1 MAMDNFAENIRDKS
15 PPVTDPEA
23 LAVALSNVGTMS
35 PRLRKLYDDAA
46 ALLRAQAA
54 EIASFTP
61 LRARGVVDADNN
73 LDCWDI
79 EPFAICNRHV
89 ESLNQ
94 RDPAAMWRVV
104 ELWAVDLTPNVRVE
118 APTTAPLT

>member
-1 MAMDNFAENIRDKS
+1 MSMAMDNFAENIRDKS

-46 ALLRAQAA
+46 ALLRAQAD

-79 EPFAICNRHV
+79 EPFAICKRHV

-104 ELWAVDLTPNVRVE
+104 ELWAVDLTPNV
-118 APTTAPLT
+118 

>member
-1 MAMDNFAENIRDKS
+1 MSFENHAENIRDKS
-15 PPVTDPEA
+15 PRVTDPRV
-23 LAVALSNVGTMS
+23 LADALSGLGTMS

-46 ALLRAQAA
+46 ALMLAQAA

-79 EPFAICNRHV
+79 EPFAICKRHV

-104 ELWAVDLTPNVRVE
+104 ELWAVDLTPNV
-118 APTTAPLT
+118 L